1 MKVFTGVITSAKSL
15 NTVSVVV
22 EYKRAHPKYG
32 KLMKQKTKLLAHNL
46 LENVSEGDTV
56 IIESCR
62 PLSKNKFFRV
72 REIVGQNSKNPPT
85 KVVSSPLTTLREN
98 ETKEIDNGEKKITK
112 KVVVARTTKAKK
124 ATKKK

>member
-1 MKVFTGVITSAKSL
+1 MKVFTGVVTSAKSL

-32 KLMKQKTKLLAHNL
+32 KLMKQKTKLLAHNF

-62 PLSKNKFFRV
+62 PLSKNKFFKV
-72 REIVGQNSKNPPT
+72 REVVGRNNKNSQT
-85 KVVSSPLTTLREN
+85 KVVNGPSTALRAS
-98 ETKEIDNGEKKITK
+98 ETKDVDNGRKKIIK
-112 KVVVARTTKAKK
+112 KVVVTKTTKAKK
-124 ATKKK
+124 VSKKK